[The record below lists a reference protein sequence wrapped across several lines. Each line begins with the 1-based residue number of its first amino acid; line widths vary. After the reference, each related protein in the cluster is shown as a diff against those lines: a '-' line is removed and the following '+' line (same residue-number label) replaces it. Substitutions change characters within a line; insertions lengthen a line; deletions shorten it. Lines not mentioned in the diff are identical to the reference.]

1 MSGLDQDGRDF
12 REPRSGPNV
21 RGRSGANRNPVPF
34 QNKGDAPMRST
45 LRLLS
50 ALAFVVALTVITGPS
65 ASAASALGA
74 GTQSR
79 ADSGKG
85 SGDVV
90 LTYTKWFAPAF
101 PTMQGVVGGD
111 IEGTF
116 GGAVLSRTV
125 LPSVVLLTARYE
137 IIANKASHS
146 FTALI
151 AGSLDRATGMAVLDG
166 TVTAGWLTGKA
177 VHVEFRVIACTQAP
191 DGTCFTGTI
200 RVIKASQ
207 ADNDDGDD

>member
-1 MSGLDQDGRDF
+1 
-12 REPRSGPNV
+12 
-21 RGRSGANRNPVPF
+21 
-34 QNKGDAPMRST
+34 MRSVSRV
-45 LRLLS
+45 LF
-50 ALAFVVALTVITGPS
+50 ALALVIALTVITGPS

-74 GTQSR
+74 ATQSR
-79 ADSGKG
+79 ADGGKG
-85 SGDVV
+85 SGDLE

-101 PTMQGVVGGD
+101 PTMQGIVGGD

-125 LPSVVLLTARYE
+125 LPNVVLLTARYE
-137 IIANKASHS
+137 IIANKPSHS

-177 VHVEFRVIACTQAP
+177 VHVEFRVISCTQAP

-207 ADNDDGDD
+207 IPNDDSDD